1 MCTQA
6 EYGQP
11 GIFDIFVS
19 FCFST
24 SQTNLS
30 LSFPISQAG
39 QERKTCEGYVKRCK
53 KEGARD
59 GEVWK
64 GKETII
70 YQNINSQYSR
80 DSVGLFYG
88 FDSYLVFF
96 GPSLTPKMVQEV
108 Y

>member
-11 GIFDIFVS
+11 GIFVS
-19 FCFST
+19 FRFST

-53 KEGARD
+53 KEEARD
-59 GEVWK
+59 GEV
-64 GKETII
+64 
-70 YQNINSQYSR
+70 
-80 DSVGLFYG
+80 
-88 FDSYLVFF
+88 
-96 GPSLTPKMVQEV
+96 
-108 Y
+108 